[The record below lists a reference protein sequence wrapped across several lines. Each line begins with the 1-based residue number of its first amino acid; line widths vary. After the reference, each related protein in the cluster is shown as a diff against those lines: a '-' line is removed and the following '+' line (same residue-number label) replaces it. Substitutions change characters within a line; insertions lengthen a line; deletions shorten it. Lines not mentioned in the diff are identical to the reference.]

1 MKLFK
6 SIIFGVAGLMTMA
19 SCNDW
24 LDVND
29 NPNAP
34 ALQKV
39 SYSTQLPWI
48 QYHLAYATGA
58 HGYRSQFICQ
68 LFTAT
73 SRTHRDGCSAMWEAT
88 TSLSTTPYQQFF
100 VGAGPNLIDMYDKA
114 MAANAYHYAGAAKL
128 LKSYGF
134 LLMADMYGEMPYTEA
149 NAASAHPKYDDGET
163 IYKGCLADID
173 EAIELFQKTQ
183 DASLPSLAEGD
194 SWNAGNVNKWLK
206 MAYLLKART
215 LNQLSKKS
223 AYYDPNV
230 ILDCVAKAQQS
241 IDDDTYILNEDVREN
256 TKDFISSDPMKTN
269 YNWNQTYNGNR
280 HITMPTKWLEDL
292 LTNFD
297 GKGVEDPRADK
308 ILAWREFSNNG
319 VKEWRRGKGVDMSTD
334 IRIAN
339 NGLANFISHNN
350 GGWISSMKDKNGNPL
365 RTEDSVY
372 VGIYSGSVGI
382 YSSLNC
388 MWNPFQGKNDSKSWY
403 ASSGNVYVRPNS
415 PYLWATYA
423 EACFIKA
430 EVLMRQNDK
439 GGAFEAYKAGIKANI
454 DEINKMLTIWTGG
467 DYDGC
472 PSFGQMDQTKIDN
485 FMNNAIGDAS
495 NISMEKI
502 MTQKLI
508 AMLYSTVNWNDMR
521 RHDYKD
527 YMGWQLPYEY
537 DKNADALKAIPVG
550 KQWERIKQCSHE
562 INYNADELKAIQPNY
577 NADDVWTIPVWWNI
591 AD

>member
-88 TSLSTTPYQQFF
+88 ASLSTTPYQQFF

-256 TKDFISSDPMKTN
+256 TKDFISTDPMKTN

-537 DKNADALKAIPVG
+537 DKNAAALKAIPVG